1 MIKNW
6 LKWRK
11 AKKLVTDD
19 ETYAVSRKDL
29 QHDSQ
34 FIATAAYHTATRP
47 SVAHRGPLSCPGDL
61 NVNQYDAYGA
71 VLNRSL
77 YSDII
82 IPCEMVRNGFISRKV
97 HRRHRQQHRFR
108 RVNAS
113 TSEYGSGDPSS
124 LTLHSKCNRNLNDS
138 ASDSW
143 TVEYEQTQHI
153 RELEYKVREQRK
165 KLKDYKG
172 RLRAERDLRIV
183 NERNMM
189 EEVEKYKRE
198 LKKEQQER
206 KVTEERYIDVIAYMK
221 TKLSLLEQHQPM
233 GQQCL
238 PPSLSFLGDS
248 TINLQ
253 NGVSQLGGADELRYS
268 LSVNASSSI
277 LPRTDFEQELDE
289 TKNFRAE
296 ELWGDLETARNSKNT
311 TTDTELSDRICQS
324 ITLLKENDSDNDDNG
339 YVTTFEYPA
348 KTTQKNEDIHTDD
361 LLRISL

>member
-1 MIKNW
+1 
-6 LKWRK
+6 
-11 AKKLVTDD
+11 
-19 ETYAVSRKDL
+19 
-29 QHDSQ
+29 
-34 FIATAAYHTATRP
+34 
-47 SVAHRGPLSCPGDL
+47 
-61 NVNQYDAYGA
+61 
-71 VLNRSL
+71 
-77 YSDII
+77 
-82 IPCEMVRNGFISRKV
+82 
-97 HRRHRQQHRFR
+97 
-108 RVNAS
+108 
-113 TSEYGSGDPSS
+113 
-124 LTLHSKCNRNLNDS
+124 
-138 ASDSW
+138 
-143 TVEYEQTQHI
+143 
-153 RELEYKVREQRK
+153 
-165 KLKDYKG
+165 
-172 RLRAERDLRIV
+172 
-183 NERNMM
+183 
-189 EEVEKYKRE
+189 
-198 LKKEQQER
+198 
-206 KVTEERYIDVIAYMK
+206 MK
-221 TKLSLLEQHQPM
+221 LLEQHQPM

-348 KTTQKNEDIHTDD
+348 KTTQKNEDIQTDD

>member
-11 AKKLVTDD
+11 AKKVGAED
-19 ETYAVSRKDL
+19 ETYPVSRKDL
-29 QHDSQ
+29 QHDPH
-34 FIATAAYHTATRP
+34 FISTAAYHTPTRP
-47 SVAHRGPLSCPGDL
+47 NVAHRGPLSCPGDL
-61 NVNQYDAYGA
+61 SVNQYDTYGA
-71 VLNRSL
+71 VLNRAL

-82 IPCEMVRNGFISRKV
+82 IPCEMV
-97 HRRHRQQHRFR
+97 HRRRRQQHRFR

-124 LTLHSKCNRNLNDS
+124 LTLHNKYNRNLDDS
-138 ASDSW
+138 GSDSW

-153 RELEYKVREQRK
+153 RELEYRVREQRK

-206 KVTEERYIDVIAYMK
+206 KATEKQYIDIIAYMK

-238 PPSLSFLGDS
+238 PPSLPFLGDS

-253 NGVSQLGGADELRYS
+253 NGVSQIRGADELLYS

-277 LPRTDFEQELDE
+277 LPRIDFGQELDE

-296 ELWGDLETARNSKNT
+296 EVWGDLETARNSKNT
-311 TTDTELSDRICQS
+311 TTTDTELSDRMRQS

-339 YVTTFEYPA
+339 YVTTSEYPA
-348 KTTQKNEDIHTDD
+348 KTTKK
-361 LLRISL
+361 